1 MMLQEPPESPYDLHF
16 DLLGFPVRV
25 SWSFWLGALI
35 FGWGI
40 VMGFAEQP
48 GSPGKLALL
57 VIWSACMFVSILI
70 HELGHALA
78 FRYYGVH
85 SSIVLYHFGGLA
97 IPNGSSIGSSFGS
110 SVSGRRS
117 EMQELWIAIA
127 GPAAQLASAVVLVAA
142 VKMAGYQVTA
152 FYWMP
157 YPISAIP
164 GVTDGLPIENVA
176 LLALV
181 TSYVVPSVMW
191 AILNLVPIFPLDGGR
206 IMKSLVLM
214 NGGRT
219 ETWIWIS
226 LISAGLGAYY
236 GFMTG
241 HTFIGIL
248 FLSFAITNYQMLDSF
263 RGRRF

>member
-1 MMLQEPPESPYDLHF
+1 MMLQEPPESPYDLRF
-16 DLLGFPVRV
+16 DFLGFPVRV

-35 FGWGI
+35 FGWSL
-40 VMGFAEQP
+40 VNFFANLP

-57 VIWSACMFVSILI
+57 LIWSACMFVSILI

-78 FRYYGVH
+78 FRRYGVH

-97 IPNGSSIGSSFGS
+97 IPQGSSPGSAFGTSFT
-110 SVSGRRS
+110 GRRS
-117 EMQELWIAIA
+117 DIENLWIAIA
-127 GPAAQLASAVVLVAA
+127 GPAAQLASAFIVVAV
-142 VKMAGYQVTA
+142 VKMAGYQVFA
-152 FYWMP
+152 FHLMP

-164 GVTDGLPIENVA
+164 GVADGQPIQNVA

-181 TSYVVPSVMW
+181 TSYVFPSVLW
-191 AILNLVPIFPLDGGR
+191 AILNLVPVFPLDGGR

-219 ETWIWIS
+219 ETWLWIS
-226 LISAGLGAYY
+226 LISASVGAYY
-236 GFMTG
+236 GFTTHSMLLG
-241 HTFIGIL
+241 ML